1 MTSLQGLGLWDTK
14 VTDAGLVHLEGLA
27 KLEALGLK
35 NTQVSDAAVKKFQQA
50 LPNCKV
56 ER

>member
-1 MTSLQGLGLWDTK
+1 M
-14 VTDAGLVHLEGLA
+14 TDAGLVHLEGLA
-27 KLEALGLK
+27 KLETLGLN
-35 NTQVSDAAVKKFQQA
+35 NTQVSDAAIKKFQQA

>member
-1 MTSLQGLGLWDTK
+1 
-14 VTDAGLVHLEGLA
+14 VTDAGLVHLEGLE